1 MDHHISFL
9 LFLSVLVFSFFPQIE
24 LSVTAN
30 FPGHKI
36 FVPFNRSSFPVDFIF
51 GTASSAYQYEGAA
64 NKNGR
69 GPSIWDTY
77 THKQSERITDR
88 SNGDVAVDFYH
99 RYKEDIKL
107 MKFEGLNGFRFSI
120 SWSRILPYGKQSK
133 GVNQEGI
140 TFYKNLINELLA
152 NGIQP
157 LVTLFH
163 WDTPQALE
171 DEYLGFL
178 SPHIVSD
185 FRDYADLCFKEFG
198 DKIKLWT
205 TINEPWTYASI
216 GYDSGKF
223 APGRCSAW
231 MNNSCVAGDSA
242 TEPYIVGHHMLLAHA
257 EAAKVYRTK
266 YKALQKGEIGIV
278 LVSHWFEQYSK
289 TKEDAKAAKRA
300 IDFMFGWFIDP
311 LTYGDYPKNMRR
323 LVQDRL
329 PKFTTEQAE
338 MVKGSYDFL
347 GLNYYTSNYA
357 SNIVSPYKVNISY
370 SRDSQVNETTERNGK
385 LIGEPTGSSVFFAV
399 PEGLH
404 KFLVYTK
411 KKYKNPTIYVTE
423 NGMSDANVTEVQQGV
438 NDFQRVDFYRR
449 HLLALN
455 ASLKDGVIV
464 KGYFAWSLLDNFE
477 WNSGYTQRFGINF
490 IDYTDNLKRYPKL
503 SALWLKKFLLK

>member
-1 MDHHISFL
+1 MTTSLPTVVVHPNCGE
-9 LFLSVLVFSFFPQIE
+9 SVLGNGAYVPPYSLI
-24 LSVTAN
+24 SVMLTGGLLD
-30 FPGHKI
+30 FEVI
-36 FVPFNRSSFPVDFIF
+36 FDRAAPRNETLQGGS
-51 GTASSAYQYEGAA
+51 GTTSGMATSASVAGLEVEG
-64 NKNGR
+64 
-69 GPSIWDTY
+69 
-77 THKQSERITDR
+77 
-88 SNGDVAVDFYH
+88 
-99 RYKEDIKL
+99 
-107 MKFEGLNGFRFSI
+107 
-120 SWSRILPYGKQSK
+120 
-133 GVNQEGI
+133 
-140 TFYKNLINELLA
+140 TF
-152 NGIQP
+152 
-157 LVTLFH
+157 TCR
-163 WDTPQALE
+163 
-171 DEYLGFL
+171 
-178 SPHIVSD
+178 SD

-216 GYDSGKF
+216 GYDSGQF

-266 YKALQKGEIGIV
+266 YRALQKGEIGIV
-278 LVSHWFEQYSK
+278 LVSRWFEQYSK

-311 LTYGDYPKNMRR
+311 LTSGDYPENMRR

-357 SNIVSPYKVNISY
+357 SNVSPYKVNISY

-423 NGMSDANVTEVQQGV
+423 NGMSDANVTGVQQGV

-455 ASLKDGVIV
+455 AALK
-464 KGYFAWSLLDNFE
+464 
-477 WNSGYTQRFGINF
+477 
-490 IDYTDNLKRYPKL
+490 
-503 SALWLKKFLLK
+503 